1 MGRHEPMQPLFAS
14 EKTAARLLDMQPA
27 EFRKLVDAGALP
39 CAVRHERWDVAEL
52 QAIMRGTKIKPS
64 EEFDL

>member
-1 MGRHEPMQPLFAS
+1 MRNVQPLFAS

-27 EFRKLVDAGALP
+27 EFRRLVDVGALP
-39 CAVRHERWDVAEL
+39 CAVKHGRWDVAEL
-52 QAIMRGTKIKPS
+52 QAIMRGTKIKPA

>member
-1 MGRHEPMQPLFAS
+1 MGQVQPLFAS

-27 EFRKLVDAGALP
+27 EFRDLVNSGALP
-39 CAVRHERWDVAEL
+39 CAVRHGRWDVAEL
-52 QAIMRGTKIKPS
+52 QAIMRGTKIKPN